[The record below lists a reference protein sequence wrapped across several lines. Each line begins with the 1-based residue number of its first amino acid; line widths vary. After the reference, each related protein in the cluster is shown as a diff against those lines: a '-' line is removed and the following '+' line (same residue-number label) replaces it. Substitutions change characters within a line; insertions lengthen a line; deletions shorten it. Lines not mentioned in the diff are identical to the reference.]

1 MKAGDLVK
9 VKFAQDK
16 ENGMIIEKRG
26 ENYFD
31 VLINGDIH
39 RATLSMME
47 KITTEPL
54 QDEAQ

>member
-1 MKAGDLVK
+1 MKPGDLVK

-39 RATLSMME
+39 RATLSMIE
-47 KITTEPL
+47 KITTSPAK
-54 QDEAQ
+54 DETQ

>member
-31 VLINGDIH
+31 VLINGEIH
-39 RATLSMME
+39 RATSSMIE
-47 KITTEPL
+47 KIATSPAK
-54 QDEAQ
+54 DETQ